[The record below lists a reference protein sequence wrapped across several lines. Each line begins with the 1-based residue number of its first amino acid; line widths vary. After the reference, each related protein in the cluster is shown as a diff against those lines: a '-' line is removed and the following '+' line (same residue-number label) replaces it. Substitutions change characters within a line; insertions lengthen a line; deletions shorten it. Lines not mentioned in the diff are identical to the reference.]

1 MIAILKTKVII
12 IVITIVE
19 KDVKKG
25 NHPNEQNITESIISH
40 FIFPFVFAYHL
51 FFRCCNII
59 QMPNRMGSELTFG
72 AILFITAL
80 TLGNIK
86 EETLGNLYF
95 HESSHTAS

>member
-40 FIFPFVFAYHL
+40 FIFPFVFALSPL
-51 FFRCCNII
+51 F
-59 QMPNRMGSELTFG
+59 QVL
-72 AILFITAL
+72 
-80 TLGNIK
+80 
-86 EETLGNLYF
+86 
-95 HESSHTAS
+95 